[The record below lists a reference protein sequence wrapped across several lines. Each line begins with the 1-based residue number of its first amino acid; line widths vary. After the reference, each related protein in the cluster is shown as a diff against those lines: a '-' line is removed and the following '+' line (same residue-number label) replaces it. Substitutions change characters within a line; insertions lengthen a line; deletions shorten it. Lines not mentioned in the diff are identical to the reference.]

1 MKMLFTLAALAAAT
15 LAVPAAAQVSVPE
28 TVSRAVRVADL
39 DLNDPAHVARLD
51 QRIER
56 AAASMCRIS
65 SHYDRAARQRER
77 DCVAKALTKAGDLRD
92 QAIAAAAQRSA
103 ATQTASR

>member
-1 MKMLFTLAALAAAT
+1 MKTFLTLAALAAAT
-15 LAVPAAAQVSVPE
+15 LAVPAPAQVAVPE
-28 TVSRAVRVADL
+28 IVSRAVHVADL

-65 SHYDRAARQRER
+65 SHYDRAARERER
-77 DCVAKALTKAGDLRD
+77 ACISKALADAATLRD
-92 QAIAAAAQRSA
+92 QAIGAAAQRSS
-103 ATQTASR
+103 TTRTASR